1 MLDNYGVAVERL
13 LRMENG
19 NVVGPGAA
27 ENIKGDITKD
37 SYKKDIDFRK
47 TLKDA
52 KSKKRKASNYSSDGD
67 EIIIE
72 AINED
77 YQKTNYSTDE
87 DIIVDNSFNEK
98 LEEQRRISKLVKDKF
113 VDNPNLK
120 GVINFNNDESVNVLE
135 EDEVSSSTEENVE
148 KETEKRTASDIL
160 LEELDKK
167 IQLLNKESKF

>member
-19 NVVGPGAA
+19 NVVGPGAT
-27 ENIKGDITKD
+27 ENIKGDFAKD
-37 SYKKDIDFRK
+37 SYKKDVAFRN
-47 TLKDA
+47 TLKNA
-52 KSKKRKASNYSSDGD
+52 KSKKRKPSNYSSDGD

-72 AINED
+72 AVNED
-77 YQKTNYSTDE
+77 YQKANYSTAE

-113 VDNPNLK
+113 IDNPNLR
-120 GVINFNNDESVNVLE
+120 GVIDFDNAESVNTIE
-135 EDEVSSSTEENVE
+135 EDEVSSNIQEEDV
-148 KETEKRTASDIL
+148 ETEKRTASDIL

-167 IQLLNKESKF
+167 IQLLNKESES

>member
-27 ENIKGDITKD
+27 ENIKGDFAKD
-37 SYKKDIDFRK
+37 SYKKDVDFRN

-77 YQKTNYSTDE
+77 YQKTNYSTNE

-120 GVINFNNDESVNVLE
+120 GIIDFNNDESVNVLE

>member
-1 MLDNYGVAVERL
+1 MLDNYGITVERL

-27 ENIKGDITKD
+27 ENVKGDFAKD
-37 SYKKDIDFRK
+37 SYKKDVDFQN

-52 KSKKRKASNYSSDGD
+52 KLKKRKVSNYSSDGD

-72 AINED
+72 AVNEN
-77 YQKTNYSTDE
+77 YKQNNYSMDE
-87 DIIVDNSFNEK
+87 DIVVDNSFNEK

-113 VDNPNLK
+113 VDNPDLK
-120 GVINFNNDESVNVLE
+120 GIINFGDDKEINDSSQEKSLKSNEDASRQE
-135 EDEVSSSTEENVE
+135 ET
-148 KETEKRTASDIL
+148 KTASDIL

-167 IQLLNKESKF
+167 IQSLNKGK

>member
-37 SYKKDIDFRK
+37 SYKKDIAFRK

>member
-1 MLDNYGVAVERL
+1 MLDNYGITVERL

-27 ENIKGDITKD
+27 ENVKGDFVKD
-37 SYKKDIDFRK
+37 SYKKDVDFHN

-52 KSKKRKASNYSSDGD
+52 KSKKRKVSNYSSDGD

-72 AINED
+72 AVNENYKKND
-77 YQKTNYSTDE
+77 YSIDE
-87 DIIVDNSFNEK
+87 DIVVDNSFNEK

-113 VDNPNLK
+113 VDNPDLK
-120 GVINFNNDESVNVLE
+120 GIINFGD
-135 EDEVSSSTEENVE
+135 E
-148 KETEKRTASDIL
+148 KEISDSSQEQTLKSNEDASKQDYARSASDIL

-167 IQLLNKESKF
+167 IQSLNKEK